1 MTVRSLRS
9 LCASGAFFFWPLAA
23 VLAPAALAADLGPGP
38 GYGAGPANGDG
49 RGYGYAP
56 PQGAYAPQG
65 AYVYDAVDAR
75 CRIVPNP
82 QLDLVGDTARFRPT
96 AVCLSRG
103 LYADSLGFPQAP
115 VLYGPLR

>member
-1 MTVRSLRS
+1 MTIRRPG
-9 LCASGAFFFWPLAA
+9 ASGVFFLLLLAA
-23 VLAPAALAADLGPGP
+23 GLISAARAADLWPGP
-38 GYGAGPANGDG
+38 GGGYGPGSANGDG
-49 RGYGYAP
+49 RGYASS
-56 PQGAYAPQG
+56 PQ
-65 AYVYDAVDAR
+65 VYDAVDAR

>member
-1 MTVRSLRS
+1 M
-9 LCASGAFFFWPLAA
+9 
-23 VLAPAALAADLGPGP
+23 AADLGPGP
-38 GYGAGPANGDG
+38 SAGYGYGPGLANGDG
-49 RGYGYAP
+49 RGYAP
-56 PQGAYAPQG
+56 APPQG

-75 CRIVPNP
+75 CRIIPNP

>member
-1 MTVRSLRS
+1 MTIRGLG
-9 LCASGAFFFWPLAA
+9 ASGAFFFWLLAA
-23 VLAPAALAADLGPGP
+23 APLPAALAADLGPGP
-38 GYGAGPANGDG
+38 YPGPYPGPGGGGSPGGD
-49 RGYGYAP
+49 RGYAYAP
-56 PQGAYAPQG
+56 PR
-65 AYVYDAVDAR
+65 VYDAVDAR

>member
-1 MTVRSLRS
+1 MTIGKPGPRGV
-9 LCASGAFFFWPLAA
+9 FFLGLLAA
-23 VLAPAALAADLGPGP
+23 ALVPAARAADLGPGP
-38 GYGAGPANGDG
+38 GAGYGPGSVNGDG
-49 RGYGYAP
+49 RGYAF
-56 PQGAYAPQG
+56 APQI
-65 AYVYDAVDAR
+65 YDAVDAR